1 MELKKFYDNIE
12 IKSNNIVEYKD
23 DEGNI
28 SLFPIAGLLCRCEF
42 LKVDDERLKIMRFNK
57 EVNKDMEF
65 DRCDEVVPYQDPKNK
80 SRLLQKTIKVN
91 LMWKVSNNCG
101 ISQVFNVKEEA
112 TNLVNELNSKYISK
126 VEV

>member
-42 LKVDDERLKIMRFNK
+42 LKVDDERLKVMKFNQ
-57 EVNKDMEF
+57 EVNKNMEF
-65 DRCDEVVPYQDPKNK
+65 DRSDEVVPYQDPKDK
-80 SRLLQKTIKVN
+80 SRLLQKAIKVN

-101 ISQVFNVKEEA
+101 ISQVFNTKEEA
-112 TNLVNELNSKYISK
+112 ISLVNEINSKYISK
-126 VEV
+126 VEI